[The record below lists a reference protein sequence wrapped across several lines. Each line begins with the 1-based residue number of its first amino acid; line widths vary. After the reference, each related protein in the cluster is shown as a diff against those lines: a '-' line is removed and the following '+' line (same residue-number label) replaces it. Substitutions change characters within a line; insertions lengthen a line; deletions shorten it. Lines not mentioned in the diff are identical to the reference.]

1 MTFKHFV
8 RRVPQKLRFYLYLII
23 SIPLVLLVRILK
35 PILHFRFGLIGV
47 EAIGHLTTYH
57 DIYFCEKKIGLNQDT
72 IDIFGYHYG
81 EICNQV
87 LFDMIFSQ
95 NRDII
100 IFRHFGYALYKAN
113 AMFKGAENHIA
124 GMKTHDYNATIMECL
139 PIIKFS
145 KAQEKKAKEMLKSF
159 GVNKDFVSINARDNA
174 YKSRLSKIYN
184 QDVYS
189 EKRNTDLSTY
199 YKASRWLSKQNIG
212 LIRIGY
218 KVEFKTT
225 EPCIFD
231 YSSINLSVP
240 SRELMDLYIQSKS
253 QFVLI
258 GDSGLANVSRMF
270 RVPSLAVNLPTPIFT
285 LNNYAPDSIF
295 ITQKYFSNKLG
306 RNLTYAELFS
316 TFEGEKEVEFI
327 NKLIERFDVVFIK
340 NTEDEILSAS
350 KEIYLKL
357 TNQWTVQDDEKEL
370 QEKFWHIFEINMP
383 SVPKYDNYI
392 YKFLYGKNLKKYPEV
407 LHNKM
412 NITIAYSFLK
422 NNIEL
427 LR

>member
-1 MTFKHFV
+1 
-8 RRVPQKLRFYLYLII
+8 
-23 SIPLVLLVRILK
+23 
-35 PILHFRFGLIGV
+35 
-47 EAIGHLTTYH
+47 
-57 DIYFCEKKIGLNQDT
+57 
-72 IDIFGYHYG
+72 
-81 EICNQV
+81 
-87 LFDMIFSQ
+87 
-95 NRDII
+95 
-100 IFRHFGYALYKAN
+100 
-113 AMFKGAENHIA
+113 MFKGAENHIA

-340 NTEDEILSAS
+340 NTEEDIFLATQEM
-350 KEIYLKL
+350 YHKL
-357 TNQWTVQDDEKEL
+357 TNQWKFQDDEKEL
-370 QEKFWHIFEINMP
+370 QEKFWNIFEQNMP
-383 SVPKYDNYI
+383 LVPNYDNYI
-392 YKFLYGKNLKKYPEV
+392 YNFLYGRSLKDYRKI
-407 LHNKM
+407 LFKKM
-412 NITIAYSFLK
+412 NITIAYSFIK

-427 LR
+427 MG